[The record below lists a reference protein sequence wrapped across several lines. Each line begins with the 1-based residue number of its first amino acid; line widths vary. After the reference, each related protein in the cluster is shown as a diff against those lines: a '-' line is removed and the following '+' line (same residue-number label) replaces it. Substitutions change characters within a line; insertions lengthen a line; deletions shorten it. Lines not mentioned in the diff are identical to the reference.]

1 MAEAGLEESLW
12 RVVNE
17 LVLCGLQPA
26 CWILWGFKLHEFE
39 ASEPAQAAEPTEAT
53 PAPGKRLLEQT
64 PQTLEKQN
72 LNLSSAVNH

>member
-26 CWILWGFKLHEFE
+26 CWILWGFKLHEVL
-39 ASEPAQAAEPTEAT
+39 AMGATLTYLEP
-53 PAPGKRLLEQT
+53 
-64 PQTLEKQN
+64 
-72 LNLSSAVNH
+72 